1 MSQFSELPE
10 TASRNIIGRAQHNRT
25 FLVHT
30 LNMKFFAVLL
40 IAIALVV
47 VVSAAKSSSILGNPQ
62 AIDNARKI
70 WGECGACKIAV
81 ESLISAGC
89 GAGSGACGPFE
100 PACELICEV
109 GFSASF

>member
-1 MSQFSELPE
+1 MKAALLVLVFVACLAFACASNSVLNNPAGMS
-10 TASRNIIGRAQHNRT
+10 N
-25 FLVHT
+25 
-30 LNMKFFAVLL
+30 AV
-40 IAIALVV
+40 
-47 VVSAAKSSSILGNPQ
+47 
-62 AIDNARKI
+62 KI

-109 GFSASF
+109 